1 MSIVSLVIGK
11 YKERKKRQQ
20 WNNNWR
26 VKNKHNFTNLAP
38 MVFPENHNIHDVI
51 SVGKGT
57 YGIID
62 VRWFW
67 GKDEHLFIGNY
78 CSIAEGVLFLTGGN
92 HHLDRLST
100 YPFSHFYHI
109 GEKNTAPTKGP
120 IVVQDD
126 VWIGQNALVLSGVTI
141 GQGAVIGAGSV
152 VAKDVPPYAI
162 YVGNKVVKYRFD
174 ENTISKLLIFDYSSL
189 SEKELKEYEKFFCS
203 ELDDSF
209 FESKLYLSHIKSN
222 D

>member
-141 GQGAVIGAGSV
+141 GQGAVIG
-152 VAKDVPPYAI
+152 
-162 YVGNKVVKYRFD
+162 VVKYRFD